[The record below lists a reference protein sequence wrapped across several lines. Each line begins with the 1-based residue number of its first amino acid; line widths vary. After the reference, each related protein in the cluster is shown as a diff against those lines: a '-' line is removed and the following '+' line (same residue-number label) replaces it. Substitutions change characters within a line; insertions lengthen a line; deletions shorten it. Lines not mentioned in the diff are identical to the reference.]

1 MPLAPRSRARL
12 QATIAGAG
20 GILLWWRAPN
30 GATTAIA
37 VVTGTLAALAW
48 LLPGYYAPVQ
58 RGFDRLTH
66 ALVSALTWLV
76 LGIVYFC
83 LFMPMRI
90 WRAMLRHDPLRL
102 RRDSTASS
110 FLQSI
115 APPSPRHFNRQF

>member
-1 MPLAPRSRARL
+1 M
-12 QATIAGAG
+12 
-20 GILLWWRAPN
+20 LLWWRAPN

-90 WRAMLRHDPLRL
+90 CRAMLRHDPLRL
-102 RRDSTASS
+102 RPDSTASS
-110 FLQSI
+110 FLQPI